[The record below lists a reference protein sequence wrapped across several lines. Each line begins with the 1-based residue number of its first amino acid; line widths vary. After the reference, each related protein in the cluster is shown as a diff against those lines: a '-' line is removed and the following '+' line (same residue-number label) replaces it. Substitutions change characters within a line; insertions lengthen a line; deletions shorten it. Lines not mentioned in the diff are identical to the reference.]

1 MSHRARPPFP
11 SVTTAARPAGGVV
24 SRSSDASTAGAAFG
38 IAVVAAGMG
47 LLLIRARMAVLP
59 DAGRVR
65 LLAVMYA
72 LILVGSLAVPLV
84 RDSVRVRPGMVL
96 ATGLGAV
103 GLAAVVS
110 GRPPAAPFGAWVL
123 PLSLLA
129 AVAEE
134 ALFRRA
140 VYGLLEPAGPAA
152 AVMLTAVLF
161 AGLHLPLYGV
171 AAFPVDLGAGLLFGW
186 QRYASGAWTIPA
198 GTHAAANA
206 LAVFL
211 R

>member
-1 MSHRARPPFP
+1 MSREARPLFP
-11 SVTTAARPAGGVV
+11 PMASAGGPAG
-24 SRSSDASTAGAAFG
+24 RSSDASAAGAAFG

-65 LLAVMYA
+65 LLAVTYA
-72 LILVGSLAVPLV
+72 LLLVGALAVPLV
-84 RDSVRVRPGMVL
+84 RGSVRVRPGIVL

-103 GLAAVVS
+103 GLAAAVS

-140 VYGLLEPAGPAA
+140 AYGLLEPVGPAA
-152 AVMLTAVLF
+152 AVVLTAVLF
-161 AGLHLPLYGV
+161 AGMHLPLYGV